1 MAEKGTTPGKTINTA
16 IGSRAYF
23 KPAIGK
29 VVLRKPGVIRS
40 SDAVIAVNRILE
52 DLKMSKAEDL
62 PAKKCAGK
70 PWKQFVKCMKEEM
83 KKTVT
88 KDKINENL
96 KKMYEEAVR
105 SGNEKEAEAIA
116 RKLRA
121 RNIPVPEV
129 KK

>member
-52 DLKMSKAEDL
+52 DLKMSKEEDL

-70 PWKQFVKCMKEEM
+70 PWRQFVKCLKKEM
-83 KKTVT
+83 KNIVKKEKV
-88 KDKINENL
+88 DENL
-96 KKMYEEAVR
+96 KKMYEEAKKV
-105 SGNEKEAEAIA
+105 NNKKEMEAIA
-116 RKLRA
+116 RKLKERG
-121 RNIPVPEV
+121 VMVE
-129 KK
+129 